1 MSTHKKID
9 IICIIVLILAIIL
22 TVLFMNGE
30 KLGLTK
36 IVDEDSEEYIASE
49 YFSSNDLNGN
59 WDTEDATIIT
69 LDGDSINVSGTGAY
83 VLDGNVYISQ
93 SGNYVISGT
102 LTDGS
107 IVVDAED
114 YSKVWLMLDG
124 VDIYSEDDAAI
135 IVDQADKVFLTL
147 ADGSENYLETGDT
160 YSDEALEDD
169 TNGAIFSHDDLTI
182 NGSGS
187 LTVTTDYKHGIVSND
202 DLIITGGTI
211 SVTAPEDGLRAND
224 AINIASADITIDVE
238 DDGIHSDGSFYIES
252 GSILLSG
259 CYEGIEAITIDMA
272 GGDVTIYSTDDGLNA
287 NGGSTD
293 SFGMG
298 GGMPGGMNGE
308 MPADMQEFMS
318 ENSSDENIVAIENT
332 SNEETTKEAPSGDSS
347 AENSDESEDE
357 TSEESE
363 DEETYINISGG
374 TLTII
379 NDSGNDADGIDSNGD
394 IYISGGTILVS
405 LTNSGSN
412 NAIDYGSESG
422 GECIVTGG
430 TIIAAGSS
438 AMAESFSSSS
448 TQASIMYTYS
458 AGAENNTLVT
468 LEDADGNTI
477 LSWEVPNSF
486 SLINL
491 SSPDMTVGNTYT
503 LTIGDTEES
512 ITLEDVNTSAG
523 DSASGEM
530 NGGMGMRMG
539 HPGGMGQMNQQ
550 SNETDSTSDSES
562 ESTTLSE
569 DTEAMTQMAPPA
581 GMDGSEQMTPP
592 DGMNGSGPMG
602 GPGAMNESEEEETT
616 EEVSNL
622 TALSDLDSDVWKLL
636 IASAVVLI
644 GGLTFAYFY
653 RKK

>member
-160 YSDEALEDD
+160 YSDEALEDN

-187 LTVTTDYKHGIVSND
+187 LTVTTSYKHGIVSND

-211 SVTAPEDGLRAND
+211 SVTAPKDGLRAND

-252 GSILLSG
+252 GSILINS
-259 CYEGIEAITIDMA
+259 CYEGIEAITIDMV

-298 GGMPGGMNGE
+298 GGMPGGMNGGMHGGMHDEMNGE

-332 SNEETTKEAPSGDSS
+332 SNDETTEEAPSDDSS
-347 AENSDESEDE
+347 AESSDESDDE
-357 TSEESE
+357 SSEESE

-379 NDSGNDADGIDSNGD
+379 NDSGNDADGLDSNGD

-405 LTNSGSN
+405 LTNGGSN

-530 NGGMGMRMG
+530 TGGMGMKMG
-539 HPGGMGQMNQQ
+539 HPGGMGQMNQH

-562 ESTTLSE
+562 ESSTLSE
-569 DTEAMTQMAPPA
+569 DTEAMPQMTPPA
-581 GMDGSEQMTPP
+581 GMDNSREMKGSENTE
-592 DGMNGSGPMG
+592 DTE
-602 GPGAMNESEEEETT
+602 ATT